1 MARKNKKRKR
11 QKQTPG
17 FVFVFTVETIT
28 LAQKAMRLFEQS
40 LGWAGSQSAQVAFA
54 AETMQRVN
62 GKLEAMRT
70 SVGLLCL
77 TTFDYNEKIV
87 LAAAIQLYML
97 DVLATPLNAGRQREL
112 HQCRKIER
120 FALDNP
126 TLGPGRTTH
135 D

>member
-1 MARKNKKRKR
+1 MARKKRKR
-11 QKQTPG
+11 QKQTAG
-17 FVFVFTVETIT
+17 FVFVFTLETIT
-28 LAQKAMRLFEQS
+28 LTQKAMRLFEQS
-40 LGWAGSQSAQVAFA
+40 LGRAGSQSAKVEFA
-54 AETMQRVN
+54 AETMLRVN

-87 LAAAIQLYML
+87 LAAAIQMHML
-97 DVLATPLNAGRQREL
+97 GLTASPLDTRRQREL
-112 HQCRKIER
+112 QQCRKIER

-126 TLGPGRTTH
+126 PLGPKRTTH